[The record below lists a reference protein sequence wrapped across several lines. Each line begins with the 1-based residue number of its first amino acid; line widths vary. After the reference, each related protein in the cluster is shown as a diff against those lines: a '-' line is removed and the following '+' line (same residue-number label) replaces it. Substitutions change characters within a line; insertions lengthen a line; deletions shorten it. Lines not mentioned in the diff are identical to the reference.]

1 MIKVSDYIAQTLVKH
16 GVRQVF
22 MVTGG
27 GAMHLNDSLGK
38 NPQLRYLCSHHE
50 QASAMGAE
58 GYARTAGKM
67 AALCVTTGPGGTN
80 ALTGVYGAWTDSM
93 PMIVIS
99 GQVRY
104 DTTVRST
111 GLPMRQLGD
120 QEFDITKAVATMT
133 KYAVMVTDAQ
143 EIRYHLEKAIY
154 LAQAGR
160 PGPCWVDVPHNI
172 QGSFVDETSLRG
184 CSPEEDAKEV
194 PPPVSPAL
202 ARSVLG
208 QIEAAQRPVL
218 LVGPAVR
225 SSGSLDAFHELIE
238 LLNIPVVTAF
248 NAHDAIESSHR
259 LYCGRPGTIGE
270 RPGNFAVQ
278 NSDLLLV
285 LGCRLDIRQIGY
297 NYQSFARAAK
307 KIVVDID
314 PLELKKP
321 TIAPD
326 CPIHADVA
334 DFIAALLSA
343 MGGKPLAASDTWLD
357 WCRERVARYPVV
369 LPEYWNRGHL
379 VNPYCFVEELGRHL
393 PEGQIVVCGDAT
405 ACIVPFQALPMKKG
419 QRLFSNSG
427 SAPMGFDVPAAI
439 GAAVAAEGQSVVCLA
454 GDGSLQMN
462 IQELQTIVHHQ
473 FPIKLFVLNN
483 DGYHSI
489 RQTQSNFFGK
499 PLVGCDS
506 ASGVS
511 IPDMERIAYAY
522 KIPFVRCAKHAD
534 MSAAIEATLSGPGP
548 RMCEMMLTLDQ
559 PFSPKASSRKLA
571 DGRMVSK
578 PLEDLFPFLDRDEF
592 RQNMLI
598 EPIPEPEG

>member
-16 GVRQVF
+16 GVHQVF

-27 GAMHLNDSLGK
+27 GAMHLNDSFGK
-38 NPQLRYLCSHHE
+38 TAGLRYLCNHHE
-50 QASAMGAE
+50 QASAIGAE
-58 GYARTAGKM
+58 GYARTSGQM

-111 GLPMRQLGD
+111 GLALRQLGD
-120 QEFDITKAVATMT
+120 QEFDITRAVATMT

-143 EIRYHLEKAIY
+143 AIRYHLEKALY
-154 LAQAGR
+154 LARAGR

-172 QGSFVDETSLRG
+172 QGSFVDETTLRG
-184 CSPEEDAKEV
+184 YSPEEDPQEV
-194 PPPVSPAL
+194 PPKVSPEL
-202 ARSVLG
+202 ARSVLS
-208 QIEAAQRPVL
+208 QIEAAKRPVL

-225 SSGSLDAFHELIE
+225 SSGSLAAFQELID

-270 RPGNFAVQ
+270 RGGNFVVQ

-297 NYQSFARAAK
+297 NYQSFARAAR

-321 TIAPD
+321 TISPD

-334 DFIAALLSA
+334 DFIDVLRLSLA
-343 MGGKPLAASDTWLD
+343 GKPLAPKTSWLD
-357 WCRERVARYPVV
+357 WCRERNARFPVV
-369 LPEYWNRGHL
+369 LPEYWNREHL
-379 VNPYCFVEELGRHL
+379 VNPYCFVDELGRHL
-393 PEGQIVVCGDAT
+393 PPGQIVVCGDAT

-439 GAAVAAEGQSVVCLA
+439 GACAAAEGQSVVCLA

-462 IQELQTIVHHQ
+462 LQELQTIVHHQ

-489 RQTQSNFFGK
+489 RQTQSNFFGV
-499 PLVGCDS
+499 PLVGCD
-506 ASGVS
+506 AGSGVS
-511 IPDMERIAYAY
+511 FPDMERIAYAY
-522 KIPFVRCAKHAD
+522 KIPFVRCSRHAD
-534 MSAAIEATLSGPGP
+534 MSDAIALTLSGSGP
-548 RMCEMMLTLDQ
+548 RMCEVMLTQDQ
-559 PFSPKASSRKLA
+559 PFSPKAASRRLA

-578 PLEDLFPFLDRDEF
+578 PLEDLFPFLDREEF

-598 EPIPEPEG
+598 DPIPEPE